1 MAKDNKNNKRYEKE
15 EKENLIK
22 RMLPPK
28 NISVKQLSIE
38 TGISLSTLSTWKTKA
53 MREHQPQNN
62 LVGKPKNAKEKFLVV
77 LQTYTLSEIELADYC
92 RQNGF
97 YVEEVKKWRESCLH
111 ANEPG
116 KETQS
121 MVTLK
126 EQRQSDQ
133 KKIKTLENELR
144 RKEKAL
150 AETAA
155 LLVLR
160 KKLDAILGD
169 GEDD

>member
-1 MAKDNKNNKRYEKE
+1 MAKEYKNNRSYEKA
-15 EKENLIK
+15 EKEALIQ
-22 RMLPPK
+22 RMLEPE

-38 TGISLSTLSTWKTKA
+38 TGISSSTLSTWKTKA
-53 MREHQPQNN
+53 IRKKQSQENIGN
-62 LVGKPKNAKEKFLVV
+62 KPKSAKEKFMVV
-77 LQTYTLSEIELADYC
+77 MQTYTLSEVELANYC
-92 RQNGF
+92 RKKGL

-116 KETQS
+116 KEVQS
-121 MVTLK
+121 VISLK
-126 EQRQSDQ
+126 EELQSD
-133 KKIKTLENELR
+133 KKRIKSLEIDLR

-169 GEDD
+169 GEED

>member
-1 MAKDNKNNKRYEKE
+1 MAKENKNNRHYEKAEKE
-15 EKENLIK
+15 EMIK
-22 RMLPPK
+22 RMLAPE

-38 TGISLSTLSTWKTKA
+38 TGISSSTLSTWKTKA
-53 MREHQPQNN
+53 KRKKQSQENISNKPQ
-62 LVGKPKNAKEKFLVV
+62 NAKEKFMVV
-77 LQTYTLSEIELADYC
+77 MQTYTLSEVELAGYC
-92 RQNGF
+92 RKKGL
-97 YVEEVKKWRESCLH
+97 YVEEVKKWRDNCLQ

-116 KETQS
+116 KEVKS
-121 MVTLK
+121 VISLK
-126 EQRQSDQ
+126 EELQSD
-133 KKIKTLENELR
+133 KKQIKSLESELR

-169 GEDD
+169 SEED